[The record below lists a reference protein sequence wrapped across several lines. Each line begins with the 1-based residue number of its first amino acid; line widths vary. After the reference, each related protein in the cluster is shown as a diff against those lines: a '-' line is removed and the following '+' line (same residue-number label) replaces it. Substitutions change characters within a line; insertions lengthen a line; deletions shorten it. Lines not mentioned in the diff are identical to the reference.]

1 MLTGPYVMTIRIAD
15 ILAQRPDERLF
26 GRVPEMAALMEL
38 VTADNPVALHLH
50 GVPGIGKSA
59 IVREFGAQA
68 RAAGAAVVT
77 LDCGAIEPT
86 ERGVL
91 RALGTAVGLTFSDLA
106 GATAEIGRLASRVVL
121 VFDRLEA
128 FRLIDAWLCQTFVPA
143 LPSHV
148 RIALFGRQPPAPHW
162 LAPDWH
168 GRFASRRLGAL
179 AEAEAE
185 ALLHS
190 AGIAQ
195 ADIAR
200 IAAIGRG
207 HPLALH
213 LTAKARLERAQLD
226 LVEFDLSGAIAGL
239 ADMTLADIAERPT
252 RRAIEAASLVRRIT
266 EPLLAA
272 MFPAEDAPL
281 LYARLRNLAVIE
293 QLHDGLALHEPVR
306 SAVAASLR
314 AADPERSRSYR
325 VAAWRHLQ
333 SRLRTTPTAD
343 LWRHTAD
350 AIYLLDNPVIRDAF
364 FPHGPQTLTVAPAQ
378 PGDADA
384 IRQMADRHDGP
395 DAAHIALWWQRQRS
409 TFHVVRDAHGTIVG
423 FYCLAVA
430 EQVDPFL
437 LTADPV
443 AADWWRHIRHD
454 PAPRGQKSLFLRRWL
469 SVDGEVPS
477 AVQAACWLDI
487 KRTYLELRPQLRR
500 VYLALRDPAPY
511 AAAATSLG
519 FSPLHAAAPSLGSVA
534 WHSTMLDFGPGSVD
548 GWIANLLGDELGADA
563 AGPLDAGAREL
574 VLDQRR
580 IALTQKEFA
589 LMQHLYVNADRAV
602 PRDELLSDVWGWKV
616 IGSNV
621 VDAVVRGVRR
631 KLGPQAAVIETIRGV
646 GYRYRPPAA

>member
-1 MLTGPYVMTIRIAD
+1 MTIRIAD
-15 ILAQRPDERLF
+15 ILAQRPDENLF
-26 GRVPEMAALMEL
+26 GRAPEMAGLMQL
-38 VTADNPVALHLH
+38 VSADHPVVLHLH
-50 GVPGIGKSA
+50 GLPGIGKSA
-59 IVREFGAQA
+59 IVRQFGTQA

-91 RALGTAVGLTFSDLA
+91 RALGGAVGLTFNDLA
-106 GATAEIGRLASRVVL
+106 GAAAEIGQLATRIVL
-121 VFDRLEA
+121 VFDRLES
-128 FRLIDAWLCQTFVPA
+128 FRLMDAWLCQTLVPA

-148 RIALFGRQPPAPHW
+148 RIALFGRLPPAPHW

-168 GRFASRRLGAL
+168 GLFASRRLGAL
-179 AEAEAE
+179 PEADAG
-185 ALLHS
+185 ALLLS
-190 AGIAQ
+190 AGIAE
-195 ADIAR
+195 ADTAR

-213 LTAKARLERAQLD
+213 LTARARLERPQLD
-226 LVEFDLSGAIAGL
+226 LTEFDLSGAIAGL

-252 RRAIEAASLVRRIT
+252 RRALEAASLVRRVT

-333 SRLRTTPTAD
+333 SRFRTAPPAD

-350 AIYLLDNPVIRDAF
+350 AIYLLDNPIIRDAF
-364 FPHGPQTLTVAPAQ
+364 FPNAPQTLTVAPAQ
-378 PGDADA
+378 AADGDA
-384 IRQMADRHDGP
+384 IMQMADQHDGP
-395 DAAHIALWWQRQRS
+395 DAASYIALWWQRQPAA
-409 TFHVVRDAHGTIVG
+409 FHVVRDAHGTIVG

-430 EQVDPFL
+430 EQIDPFL
-437 LTADPV
+437 LTVDPV
-443 AADWWRHIRHD
+443 AAAWWRHVRHD

-469 SVDGEVPS
+469 SIDGEAPS

-500 VYLALRDPAPY
+500 VYLTLRDPAPY
-511 AAAATSLG
+511 AAAAANLG
-519 FSPLHAAAPSLGSVA
+519 FAPLDAAAPSLGGVA
-534 WHSTMLDFGPGSVD
+534 WHTAMLDFGTGSVD
-548 GWIANLLGDELGADA
+548 GWIATLLGNELGADA

-602 PRDELLSDVWGWKV
+602 PRDELLNDVWGWKV

-621 VDAVVRGVRR
+621 IDAVVRGVRR
-631 KLGPQAAVIETIRGV
+631 KLGAQAAVIETVRGV
-646 GYRYRPPAA
+646 GYRYRPPVM